1 MIQTT
6 KLKSTKME
14 FKEKTQMNV
23 GDIKYYTHSSKTK
36 CVFVDNKYLP
46 LVCIDIWCK
55 AGSSFEEVDK
65 NGTAHFLEH
74 MIFKG
79 SKKIMP
85 GEFDNKI
92 ESLGGLS
99 NASTGYDDVHYHVL
113 VPPTNFR
120 ESLALLTNIVVSP
133 NFNPDEFIKEKGVVI
148 DEIKQQNDQPEE
160 NLFNYF
166 LKRVWLSSNYANSI
180 LGTEQSIKNLEINDL
195 ESFHSKHYNIENICI
210 SIAGNISGNIYKIF
224 EKSDLSGIN
233 EKPIYKNSNVVNL
246 KNNKPN
252 LRIRIGRET
261 IKFDNL
267 EFSRI
272 FMAWFIPNLNDQR
285 NIIGLEILA
294 SILSVG
300 RNSRLVK
307 FLKED
312 NNLVESVYVDV
323 NAGELGGL
331 FIIEASCENKDIDFV
346 EELINKS
353 IQELSKFRN
362 LTLDELQKATNIV
375 KSNYVFNL
383 ETSTQL
389 SSYFGNELL
398 WGRKSSINKL
408 ESHLKYWN
416 DLDNFKKITEYI
428 NGDKFTLIASPSK
441 C

>member
-1 MIQTT
+1 
-6 KLKSTKME
+6 
-14 FKEKTQMNV
+14 MNV
-23 GDIKYYTHSSKTK
+23 GEVNYYTHSSKTK
-36 CVFVDNKYLP
+36 CVLVDNKELP
-46 LVCIDIWCK
+46 LISIDIWCK

-79 SKKIMP
+79 SNKIMP
-85 GEFDNKI
+85 GEFDHKI

-113 VPPTNFR
+113 IPPNNFR

-133 NFNPDEFIKEKGVVI
+133 NFNTDEFIKEQGVVL

-160 NLFNYF
+160 KLFNYF
-166 LKRVWLSSNYANSI
+166 LNRVWLNSNYANSI
-180 LGTEQSIKNLEINDL
+180 LGTEQSIKGLEINDL
-195 ESFHSKHYNIENICI
+195 EKFHSKYYNSDNICI
-210 SIAGNISGNIYKIF
+210 AVAGNLSEEIYKIF

-233 EKPIYKNSNVVNL
+233 KNSVYKHPNL
-246 KNNKPN
+246 KNPKNIASLK
-252 LRIRIGRET
+252 IRNGREV

-272 FMAWFIPNLNDQR
+272 FMAWFIPNLSDQK
-285 NIIGLEILA
+285 NLIGLEILA

-307 FLKED
+307 LLKED

-331 FIIEASCENKDIDFV
+331 FILEATCEKKDIYLV
-346 EELINKS
+346 EKQINKTIEEIS
-353 IQELSKFRN
+353 NHEI
-362 LTLDELQKATNIV
+362 LTLDEIKKAINIV

-389 SSYFGNELL
+389 SSFFGNELL

-408 ESHLKYWN
+408 QSHLKYWS
-416 DLDNFKKITEYI
+416 DLDNFKEITQYCSG
-428 NGDKFTLIASPSK
+428 NKFTLIASPSK
-441 C
+441 

>member
-1 MIQTT
+1 
-6 KLKSTKME
+6 
-14 FKEKTQMNV
+14 MNV
-23 GDIKYYTHSSKTK
+23 GEVNYYTHSSKTR
-36 CVFVDNKYLP
+36 CVFVDNKELP
-46 LVCIDIWCK
+46 LVSIDIWCK

-85 GEFDNKI
+85 GEFDHKI

-113 VPPTNFR
+113 IPPHNFR

-133 NFNPDEFIKEKGVVI
+133 NFNSDEFIKEKEVVI

-160 NLFNYF
+160 KLFNYF
-166 LKRVWLSSNYANSI
+166 LKRVWLNSNYANPI
-180 LGTEQSIKNLEINDL
+180 LGTEQSIKNLGINDL
-195 ESFHSKHYNIENICI
+195 VEFHSEHYINEKICI
-210 SIAGNISGNIYKIF
+210 AIAGNLSEDIYEIF
-224 EKSDLSGIN
+224 KKSDLSGIN
-233 EKPIYKNSNVVNL
+233 KKRNFNNSNLINS
-246 KNNKPN
+246 KINKPD
-252 LRIRIGRET
+252 LQFRKGREV

-272 FMAWFIPNLNDQR
+272 FMAWFIPNLNDQK

-307 FLKED
+307 ILKED
-312 NNLVESVYVDV
+312 RNLVESVYVDV

-331 FIIEASCENKDIDFV
+331 FIIEASCENKDINLV
-346 EELINKS
+346 EDQINRTIDEIS
-353 IQELSKFRN
+353 DYGN
-362 LTLDELQKATNIV
+362 LTLDEIIKAINIV

-383 ETSTQL
+383 ETSTQI
-389 SSYFGNELL
+389 SSFFGNELL
-398 WGRKSSINKL
+398 WGRKSSINNLKG
-408 ESHLKYWN
+408 HLKYWN
-416 DLDNFKKITEYI
+416 NLDNFKKITNYI
-428 NGDKFTLIASPSK
+428 QGDKFTLIASPNK
-441 C
+441 

>member
-1 MIQTT
+1 
-6 KLKSTKME
+6 
-14 FKEKTQMNV
+14 MNV
-23 GDIKYYTHSSKTK
+23 GEVNYYTHSSKTR
-36 CVFVDNKYLP
+36 CVFVDNKELP
-46 LVCIDIWCK
+46 LISIDICCK
-55 AGSSFEEVDK
+55 AGSSFEVVDK

-79 SKKIMP
+79 SNKIMP
-85 GEFDNKI
+85 GEFDYKI

-113 VPPTNFR
+113 VPPNNFK
-120 ESLALLTNIVVSP
+120 ESLALLTNIVVAP
-133 NFNPDEFIKEKGVVI
+133 DFNPDEFIKEKGVVI

-160 NLFNYF
+160 RLFNYF
-166 LKRVWLSSNYANSI
+166 LKRVWLSPNYANSI
-180 LGTEQSIKNLEINDL
+180 LGTEHSIKNLEINDL
-195 ESFHSKHYNIENICI
+195 VKFHSEHYTTEKICI
-210 SIAGNISGNIYKIF
+210 AIAGNLSEEIYKIF
-224 EKSDLSGIN
+224 ENSDLSGIK
-233 EKPIYKNSNVVNL
+233 ESPNL
-246 KNNKPN
+246 INPKNKPS
-252 LRIRIGRET
+252 LKIRNGRELV
-261 IKFDNL
+261 KFDNL

-272 FMAWFIPNLNDQR
+272 FMAWFIPNLNDQK

-307 FLKED
+307 ILKED
-312 NNLVESVYVDV
+312 SNLVESVYVDV

-331 FIIEASCENKDIDFV
+331 FILEANCEYKDIELV
-346 EELINKS
+346 EKQING
-353 IQELSKFRN
+353 
-362 LTLDELQKATNIV
+362 TLDEIANHQILTVDEIKKAINIV

-389 SSYFGNELL
+389 SSFFGNELL

>member
-1 MIQTT
+1 M
-6 KLKSTKME
+6 K
-14 FKEKTQMNV
+14 V
-23 GDIKYYTHSSKTK
+23 GDVNYYTHSSKTR
-36 CVFVDNKYLP
+36 CVFVDNKELP
-46 LVCIDIWCK
+46 LISIDIWCK

-79 SKKIMP
+79 SNKIMP
-85 GEFDNKI
+85 GEFDHKI

-113 VPPTNFR
+113 VPPRNFK

-133 NFNPDEFIKEKGVVI
+133 DFNPDEFIKEKGVVI

-160 NLFNYF
+160 RLFNYF
-166 LKRVWLSSNYANSI
+166 LKRVWLSPNYANSI
-180 LGTEQSIKNLEINDL
+180 LGTEHSIKNLEINDL
-195 ESFHSKHYNIENICI
+195 VKFHSKHYTTEKICI
-210 SIAGNISGNIYKIF
+210 AIAGNLSEEIYKIF
-224 EKSDLSGIN
+224 EKSDLSGIKESPN
-233 EKPIYKNSNVVNL
+233 LINL
-246 KNNKPN
+246 KNEPSLK
-252 LRIRIGRET
+252 IRNGRESV
-261 IKFDNL
+261 KFDNL

-272 FMAWFIPNLNDQR
+272 FMAWFIPNLNDQK

-307 FLKED
+307 ILKED
-312 NNLVESVYVDV
+312 SNLVESVYVDV

-331 FIIEASCENKDIDFV
+331 FIMEASCESKDIDLV
-346 EELINKS
+346 EKQINKTIDEIS
-353 IQELSKFRN
+353 NCKALA
-362 LTLDELQKATNIV
+362 LDEIKKAINIV
-375 KSNYVFNL
+375 KSNYIFNL

-389 SSYFGNELL
+389 SSFFGNELL
-398 WGRKSSINKL
+398 WGRKSSINNL

-416 DLDNFKKITEYI
+416 DLDNFKEITEYI
-428 NGDKFTLIASPSK
+428 RGEKFTLVASPGK